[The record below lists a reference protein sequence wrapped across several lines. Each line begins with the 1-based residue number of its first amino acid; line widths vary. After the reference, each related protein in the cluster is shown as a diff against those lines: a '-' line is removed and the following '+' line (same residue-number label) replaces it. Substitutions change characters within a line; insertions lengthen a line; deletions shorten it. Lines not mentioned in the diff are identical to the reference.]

1 MSIEAESMEA
11 APRLRLGAVVALLLF
26 LAVTPPVPAASRGA
40 PASAV
45 PPLVLVARLRA
56 FSVSLDGEL
65 TKLIKL
71 GSILLD

>member
-1 MSIEAESMEA
+1 MSIEAVSMEA

-26 LAVTPPVPAASRGA
+26 LAVTPAAARGA